1 MVTFTMLID
10 TLYKEGKLIEAQKLL
25 EVMIQ
30 RGIFPDSCTYNSL
43 MEGFC
48 MVDDLNSAR
57 ELFLNTISYTIVVD
71 MLCKDEKYRE
81 CLDLFPRFSVQKHQ
95 IDIECS
101 FESPLNFQA

>member
-57 ELFLNTISYTIVVD
+57 ELFLSMPSKRCEPNEISYNI
-71 MLCKDEKYRE
+71 R
-81 CLDLFPRFSVQKHQ
+81 
-95 IDIECS
+95 
-101 FESPLNFQA
+101 